1 MADRYPENRI
11 QADAT
16 SWMAANWGY
25 AEFFTD
31 IGAVG
36 ARLDSAG
43 LMQGR
48 LVLIEVKVTVS
59 EPIVWFAPDRPM
71 SLESKIAGG
80 LGAIYRG
87 DGDAMSNAANARWS
101 RHSRPLLAILA
112 ARYSDPALAELE
124 KMLAARSAEWEFD
137 AAVWQWTGCV
147 VKTLVEINHVPREDI
162 PFEALDLPRLVGRS
176 NRPGPRSLEELLERA
191 EPLGQRALMEGFIA
205 EAKRAQMP
213 LKPQRQSV
221 IASHRSPQG
230 KLEPAIGFYLDD
242 RNPNEA
248 NIGLNAD
255 LVAEEL
261 PGLPGRAAP
270 TKGFL
275 NTNRLINSADDM
287 RILFEVML
295 RHSTRAPI

>member
-1 MADRYPENRI
+1 
-11 QADAT
+11 
-16 SWMAANWGY
+16 
-25 AEFFTD
+25 
-31 IGAVG
+31 
-36 ARLDSAG
+36 
-43 LMQGR
+43 
-48 LVLIEVKVTVS
+48 
-59 EPIVWFAPDRPM
+59 
-71 SLESKIAGG
+71 
-80 LGAIYRG
+80 
-87 DGDAMSNAANARWS
+87 
-101 RHSRPLLAILA
+101 
-112 ARYSDPALAELE
+112 
-124 KMLAARSAEWEFD
+124 MLAARSAEWEFD